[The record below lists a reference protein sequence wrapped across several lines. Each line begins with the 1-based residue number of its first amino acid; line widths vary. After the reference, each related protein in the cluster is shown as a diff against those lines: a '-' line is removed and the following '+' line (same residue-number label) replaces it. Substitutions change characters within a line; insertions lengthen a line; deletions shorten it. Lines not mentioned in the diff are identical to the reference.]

1 MAKPKVTVTRKW
13 PEAVEEQ
20 LKERYD
26 VKLNESDQ
34 PLSDAQLKEALQ
46 NADAVCPTVTD
57 KMTAEILGV
66 NKRRA
71 KVLGNFGVG
80 FNNIDI
86 KAAKAQD
93 IIVTN
98 TPGVLT
104 DATADLAMTLLLMV
118 ARRAGEG
125 ERHVRGGEWTGW
137 RPTHMMGADVTGKT
151 LGLIGMGRI
160 ARAVAKRAHGGFGMR
175 VIFHDPYP
183 PEPQDAQALGAEAR
197 DSIEDVLQES
207 DFVSIHTP
215 GGAETQHLLNAERL
229 SLMQRH
235 AFLINDARGDVVDE
249 KALVE
254 ALESGKI
261 AGAALDV
268 YEQEPKVTAQLLEME
283 NVVLL
288 PHLGSATV
296 ETRVAMGER
305 VLKNLEAFFAGK
317 EPPDRVA

>member
-34 PLSDAQLKEALQ
+34 PLSDAQLKVALQ
-46 NADAVCPTVTD
+46 HADAVCPTVTD
-57 KMTAEILGV
+57 QMTAEILGV
-66 NKRRA
+66 NNRRA
-71 KVLGNFGVG
+71 KILGNFGVG

-175 VIFHDPYP
+175 IIFHDPYP

-215 GGAETQHLLNAERL
+215 GGAETHHLLNAERL

-305 VLKNLEAFFAGK
+305 VLKNLEAFFAG
-317 EPPDRVA
+317 EE

>member
-46 NADAVCPTVTD
+46 HADAVCPTVTD

-66 NKRRA
+66 DKRRA
-71 KVLGNFGVG
+71 KILGNFGVG

-86 KAAKAQD
+86 NAAKAQD

-151 LGLIGMGRI
+151 LGLIGMGR
-160 ARAVAKRAHGGFGMR
+160 
-175 VIFHDPYP
+175 
-183 PEPQDAQALGAEAR
+183 
-197 DSIEDVLQES
+197 
-207 DFVSIHTP
+207 TP
-215 GGAETQHLLNAERL
+215 LK
-229 SLMQRH
+229 
-235 AFLINDARGDVVDE
+235 DGDVQSVD
-249 KALVE
+249 V
-254 ALESGKI
+254 
-261 AGAALDV
+261 
-268 YEQEPKVTAQLLEME
+268 
-283 NVVLL
+283 
-288 PHLGSATV
+288 
-296 ETRVAMGER
+296 
-305 VLKNLEAFFAGK
+305 
-317 EPPDRVA
+317 

>member
-1 MAKPKVTVTRKW
+1 MAKPKVIVTRKW

-46 NADAVCPTVTD
+46 HADAICPTVTD
-57 KMTAEILGV
+57 QMTAEILGV
-66 NKRRA
+66 DNRRA
-71 KVLGNFGVG
+71 KILGNFGVG

-86 KAAKAQD
+86 NAAKAQD

-175 VIFHDPYP
+175 IIFHDPYP

-249 KALVE
+249 KALVA

-305 VLKNLEAFFAGK
+305 VL
-317 EPPDRVA
+317 